1 MKSIRKLHKKRPAKE
16 QPTFGFIPA
25 TDAPHAAKTARPP
38 AVAADAK
45 NTRSRSRRDQVAVVE
60 TPADL
65 EELSWRDEVNE
76 ISWMGKRKKDL
87 PNQTC
92 ITELSEGR

>member
-1 MKSIRKLHKKRPAKE
+1 MKSIHKLHKKKPAKG

-25 TDAPHAAKTARPP
+25 TAAPHSTKTARPP
-38 AVAADAK
+38 TVAADAK

-87 PNQTC
+87 PNQTY
-92 ITELSEGR
+92 IDELSSEF